1 MSTQNKF
8 GGFGVK
14 LNSSACEDIDS
25 IDLLCRLAHLVPS
38 RKQEIDSSLKL
49 AFRWVLCNQVA
60 DGGFVFRLHEPFV
73 YGHEQMTSQSN
84 KGSMFATW
92 FRILSLAYLA
102 RYFESSPFY
111 INYAPGLEN

>member
-1 MSTQNKF
+1 MAALFLGYMN
-8 GGFGVK
+8 
-14 LNSSACEDIDS
+14 
-25 IDLLCRLAHLVPS
+25 HL
-38 RKQEIDSSLKL
+38 
-49 AFRWVLCNQVA
+49 F
-60 DGGFVFRLHEPFV
+60 